1 MGLLRARPKLIS
13 ALAVL
18 ALFAAGAA
26 YQAIFGGM
34 QAAGLHV
41 EGNELVDRGQ
51 VVRLLGVDW
60 AGTDDACARTGTPIG
75 GRSDAAAVRALRTWR
90 VNAVRVP
97 LNAECWLGL
106 GARYRT
112 AIASF
117 VARLHAKGLY
127 VVLALDRPGGR
138 MPPAEPTAQFWREV
152 AKSFKGDHALV
163 FDLYGEPRDV
173 DWFCWRDGC
182 RDPAGGPR
190 LAGMQLLV
198 DSVRETGAKQPL
210 LAGGLDRGN
219 DLGSWLDRVP
229 ADPEAQLVASFHTS
243 QATRCAGAACW
254 NATVA
259 RVAKEVPVVTDTV
272 GPSGCRPAFLERF
285 AAWADAHGVSYLGA
299 AWKPGPCARGSLIRD
314 YAGSPTPAGLALK
327 RHLARL
333 WGRDRT
339 LRLAPPA

>member
-26 YQAIFGGM
+26 YQAIFGSA

-41 EGNELVDRGQ
+41 EGNELVDHGH

-60 AGTDDACARTGTPIG
+60 AGTDDECARSGTPIA
-75 GRSDAAAVRALRTWR
+75 GRSDAAAVRAVRTWR
-90 VNAVRVP
+90 GNAVRVP
-97 LNAECWLGL
+97 LNADCWLGL
-106 GARYRT
+106 GARYRSAIT
-112 AIASF
+112 AF
-117 VARLHAKGLY
+117 VARLHAERLY

-138 MPPAEPTAQFWREV
+138 MPAADRAARFWREV
-152 AKSFKGDHALV
+152 AQAFKRDHQLV
-163 FDLYGEPRDV
+163 LDLYGEPRDV

-210 LAGGLDRGN
+210 LVGGLDRAN

-229 ADPEAQLVASFHTS
+229 ADPEGQLVASFHTS
-243 QATRCAGAACW
+243 DATRCATVGCW
-254 NATVA
+254 DATVA
-259 RVAKEVPVVTDTV
+259 RVAEEVPVVTDAL
-272 GPSGCRPAFLERF
+272 GRNGCDAAFLERF
-285 AAWADAHGVSYLGA
+285 AAWADAHGVSYLGG
-299 AWKPGPCARGSLIRD
+299 AWKPGPCDGGSLISG
-314 YAGSPTPAGLALK
+314 YAGTPTRAGLAVK
-327 RHLARL
+327 RHLVRL
-333 WGRDRT
+333 WGRDET
-339 LRLAPPA
+339 LRLAPSP